1 MANKNPNET
10 VTEES
15 RYNIFQDAIQQSC
28 HKIVHNILRF
38 LYIIPLSVYHQE

>member
-1 MANKNPNET
+1 MASKNPNET

-28 HKIVHNILRF
+28 HKIVHNILRYLLQICIF
-38 LYIIPLSVYHQE
+38 IDHD